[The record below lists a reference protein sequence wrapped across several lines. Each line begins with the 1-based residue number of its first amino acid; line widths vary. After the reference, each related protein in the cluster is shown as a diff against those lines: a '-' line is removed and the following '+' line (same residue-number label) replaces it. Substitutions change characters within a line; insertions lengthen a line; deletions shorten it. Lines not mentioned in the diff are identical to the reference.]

1 VCWLIFKGYI
11 FNTADQGESLSLVYK
26 ALDNSL
32 YSKDFYVSSCEG
44 VFTIRYFYVHVLAF
58 LGQWIPM
65 SYLCFGLEF
74 ICLTASIAAYLKIAQ
89 WLSPRISDFYST
101 VPFWMLFFF
110 YGWTVGGNSL
120 QYSLLI
126 SSTFAKALAPWG
138 LYFALKRKWVL
149 SCLLI
154 GVAALFQLL
163 VGLQLAL
170 VIGASLL
177 LVQRNIKAWAIF
189 TLGFVISGGA
199 MIFPI
204 VYRQFFAPAS
214 QSDDSF
220 YEILYVLRNPHHYLP
235 SLFSWT
241 SYLKFFVLLMVGN
254 VCLYVLLPKDK
265 KRLLWTFQG
274 WIIVGLTVYTLALE
288 VFHVNVIGKLQ
299 WFKTTIWLQGL
310 SAMAIGLAFD
320 RFLNHFWPTKRM
332 FIIFMLPVFWI
343 IQGHFRFETPL
354 SFDHRTAEQKSLTLL
369 HQWIEHNTPLDALF
383 VTSPEDEAFICEA
396 KRSQW
401 VAWNPIIHEPW
412 YLLEWKRRF
421 SELYGQPFD
430 GSDYLNTLETAEK
443 YYQQSDFTK
452 TPADYAL
459 VRRASLAFIK
469 KPFSILYE
477 KDGFV
482 VLKF

>member
-1 VCWLIFKGYI
+1 
-11 FNTADQGESLSLVYK
+11 
-26 ALDNSL
+26 
-32 YSKDFYVSSCEG
+32 
-44 VFTIRYFYVHVLAF
+44 
-58 LGQWIPM
+58 
-65 SYLCFGLEF
+65 
-74 ICLTASIAAYLKIAQ
+74 
-89 WLSPRISDFYST
+89 
-101 VPFWMLFFF
+101 
-110 YGWTVGGNSL
+110 
-120 QYSLLI
+120 
-126 SSTFAKALAPWG
+126 
-138 LYFALKRKWVL
+138 
-149 SCLLI
+149 
-154 GVAALFQLL
+154 
-163 VGLQLAL
+163 
-170 VIGASLL
+170 
-177 LVQRNIKAWAIF
+177 
-189 TLGFVISGGA
+189 
-199 MIFPI
+199 
-204 VYRQFFAPAS
+204 
-214 QSDDSF
+214 
-220 YEILYVLRNPHHYLP
+220 
-235 SLFSWT
+235 
-241 SYLKFFVLLMVGN
+241 MVGN

-354 SFDHRTAEQKSLTLL
+354 SFDHRTAEQKSLTQL